1 MITSKKLQLF
11 KQQAEICKT
20 MADPK
25 RLMIIHELRKGECS
39 VGQLATRLSFS
50 QANTSQHLA
59 ILRKRG
65 VIIPRHDGTTVFYQL
80 ASSKI
85 GEACDLVREMLAEN
99 FEKNYELVDF
109 LRPT

>member
-1 MITSKKLQLF
+1 MTAKKEEQLF

-20 MADPK
+20 MADAK
-25 RLMIIHELRKGECS
+25 RLMIIHKLRNDEYS
-39 VGQLATRLSFS
+39 VGQLAASLSLT

-65 VIIPRHDGTTVFYQL
+65 IVIPRRDGTTVFYHL

-85 GEACDLVREMLAEN
+85 GEACDLVREMLLEN
-99 FEKNYELVDF
+99 LEKNYELVDF
-109 LRPT
+109 LRPK